1 MKLASYADGTR
12 DGRLMVVSR
21 DLERTLSAGTVA
33 PTLIAALQ
41 QWDGVAAGLEMLS
54 REANGGA
61 GERFDPAR
69 CMAPLPRAP
78 QWLDASAFL
87 NHARLMDR
95 AFNNPVNP
103 DLETIPMIY
112 QGASD
117 DFRGPCEPIAFP
129 DASLQIDMEGEFGVI
144 VSEVPMGTPEEQA
157 LSHVRLLVQIND
169 WSLRALAPR
178 EMRTGFGWI
187 QAKPSSSFAPV
198 AITPDELG
206 AHWSDGRIGLRLHV
220 ATNGRE
226 IGRASGAEM
235 HFPFQ
240 RLIAHCALTRRLAA
254 GTVIGSGT
262 VSNDDRAAG
271 SSCLSE
277 VRVIEKLD
285 RGAPV
290 TPFLS
295 FGDRVRMEARLPD
308 GSAPFGTLDQ
318 AVVKAH

>member
-1 MKLASYADGTR
+1 MKFATYADGTR
-12 DGRLMVVSR
+12 DGRLVVVSR
-21 DLERTLSAGTVA
+21 DLARALPAAGVA

-41 QWDGVAAGLEMLS
+41 QWDDVAAGLEVLS
-54 REANGGA
+54 RDVNGDE
-61 GERFDPAR
+61 GERFDPTR
-69 CMAPLPRAP
+69 CMAPPPRAP

-103 DLETIPMIY
+103 DVETIPMIY

-117 DFRGPCEPIAFP
+117 DFRGPYEPIEFP
-129 DASLQIDMEGEFGVI
+129 DESLQIDMEGEFGVI
-144 VSEVPMGTPEEQA
+144 VSQVPMGTPEEQA

-206 AHWSDGRIGLRLHV
+206 PHWSDGRIALRLHV
-220 ATNGRE
+220 AINGRE
-226 IGRASGAEM
+226 VGRASGAEM
-235 HFPFQ
+235 QFPFQ
-240 RLIAHCALTRRLAA
+240 RLIAHCAFTRRLSA

-262 VSNDDRAAG
+262 VSNEDRASG

-277 VRVIEKLD
+277 VRVIEKID

-295 FGDRVRMEARLPD
+295 FGDYVRMEARLPD
-308 GSAPFGTLDQ
+308 GSTPFGALDQ
-318 AVVKAH
+318 AVMKAD